1 MQPDKSH
8 AMIELPPLIEP
19 AALQP
24 LLGTPG
30 LLPVD
35 LSKASVNAQYRLPGA
50 VFLDYGALL
59 AHRPPV
65 SGLVPDTAALARTLG
80 GLGIGPETWV
90 VAYDDEGGGKAARL
104 LWTLDLLGH
113 RRGSLL
119 NGGLFSWAN
128 EGHPLGERPGAPQAT
143 EFVPRYDGSCTADAD
158 YIRARLDDPATV
170 LVDARSAQE
179 FSGAQR
185 FSARGGHIP
194 GARNLDWMEAME
206 RSRNMRMRPAEQLLP
221 ALEAL
226 GVTPDKEVITY
237 CQTHHRSSFT
247 YWMLRVLGYPRVRG
261 YPGSWSDWGNRSDT
275 PVEP

>member
-1 MQPDKSH
+1 
-8 AMIELPPLIEP
+8 
-19 AALQP
+19 
-24 LLGTPG
+24 LL
-30 LLPVD
+30 LAD
-35 LSKASVNAQYRLPGA
+35 LSKASVHAQYRLPGA
-50 VFLDYGALL
+50 LFLDYGQLL

-65 SGLVPDTAALARTLG
+65 SGLLPDTATLARTLG
-80 GLGIGPETWV
+80 GLGIGKDTWV

-104 LWTLDLLGH
+104 LWTLELLGH
-113 RRGSLL
+113 RRCSLL

-128 EGHPLGERPGAPQAT
+128 EGHPLGERSGLASPAT
-143 EFVPRYDGSCTADAD
+143 FVPAFDPQRTADAD

-170 LVDARSAQE
+170 LLDARSPQE

-194 GARNLDWMEAME
+194 GARNLDWMAAMD
-206 RSRNMRMRPAEQLLP
+206 RDRNMRMRPAEQLRP
-221 ALEAL
+221 VLEGL

-247 YWMLRVLGYPRVRG
+247 YWMLRVLGYPQVRG
-261 YPGSWSDWGNRSDT
+261 YPGSWSDWGNRGDT